1 VIGLLQSGDAPLAK
15 DISSSREA
23 IWSLLTNSTTI
34 SQL

>member
-1 VIGLLQSGDAPLAK
+1 VIGLLRSGDPSLAK

-23 IWSLLTNSTTI
+23 IWSLLTDSTTI